1 MHEMMHTEPHAHL
14 LNIIIPPFSA
24 EAAELEVLFWAA
36 SWTPA
41 QPTPSHSPL
50 PLASQW

>member
-14 LNIIIPPFSA
+14 LNITIPPSPA
-24 EAAELEVLFWAA
+24 AAELKVLFWAA

-41 QPTPSHSPL
+41 QPTP
-50 PLASQW
+50 